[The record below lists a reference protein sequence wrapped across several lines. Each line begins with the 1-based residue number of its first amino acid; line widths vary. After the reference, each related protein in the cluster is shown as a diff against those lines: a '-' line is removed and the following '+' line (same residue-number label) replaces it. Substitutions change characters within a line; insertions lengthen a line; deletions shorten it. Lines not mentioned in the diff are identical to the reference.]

1 MKFNPRSLL
10 VSQGT
15 AASSFACILPEDGWY
30 EDIRLGRF
38 PLLGWTDA
46 LVNIQ
51 QRFSVGSI
59 EGGGVVPNGF
69 KKMCMNS
76 ASVSVSESKVVIG

>member
-15 AASSFACILPEDGWY
+15 AAAPFACILPEDGWY

-38 PLLGWTDA
+38 PLFWWTDA
-46 LVNIQ
+46 FVNIQ
-51 QRFSVGSI
+51 EYFSVGSI
-59 EGGGVVPNGF
+59 EAGGVVPNGF

-76 ASVSVSESKVVIG
+76 ASVSVSESKVIIG